1 MPWEKEH
8 CLNWICFDLGVKRI
22 EEHVIGAKPFGGVDS
37 RYKERVFWALVDV
50 DVQNLHV
57 KYFYQKDAML
67 IDDHLH
73 HAASN
78 HAARPFNSLIIYK
91 LFLPD
96 YFNNI

>member
-22 EEHVIGAKPFGGVDS
+22 EEHVIGAKPLGGVDS

-78 HAARPFNSLIIYK
+78 HAARPFNSLMIYK